1 MKLSSSFFNLL
12 KDNKKNEPVN
22 DGANSMDKHFE
33 NLITESNFPGYTIE
47 RNVHV
52 SVFNSLAHPCCYP
65 ISYLIKR
72 NGKPVL
78 AVFLMNRNQYRSM
91 IARGSYAVLEE
102 AKIPRINFY
111 RDFENEEN
119 YVLNRIREN
128 LI

>member
-1 MKLSSSFFNLL
+1 
-12 KDNKKNEPVN
+12 
-22 DGANSMDKHFE
+22 
-33 NLITESNFPGYTIE
+33 
-47 RNVHV
+47 
-52 SVFNSLAHPCCYP
+52 
-65 ISYLIKR
+65 
-72 NGKPVL
+72 
-78 AVFLMNRNQYRSM
+78 M